1 MGNENSIY
9 FDLPILLRFGGLDIV
24 KTVRN
29 NLSMRVED
37 YFNLLIKF
45 ENDAPKT
52 AEVLNKIAIQK
63 ADENDFENLEKPKK
77 LLMNMGC
84 NKITSAI
91 DEIVK
96 MHTDGRID
104 FAADCAKNTLEDF
117 NRLKTRITA
126 AKKTGKTETISGAA
140 DGVDS
145 PDNDGRTQFLKDVLI
160 ELDKQESTR
169 KLRILAVDDSPV
181 ILTTVSSVL
190 SDYKVYGMQKPAM
203 LKGFLDQITPDLFLL
218 DYEMPEING
227 FELIPIVRSF
237 DEHKET
243 PIIFLTSMGTLE
255 HVSAAH
261 ALGACDFMVKPFQG
275 DNLREKVAKHIVRK
289 KLIF

>member
-1 MGNENSIY
+1 MGNETNVY
-9 FDLPILLRFGGLDIV
+9 FDLLTLLRFSSLDIV
-24 KTVRN
+24 KAVRS
-29 NLSMRVED
+29 NLSLRVED
-37 YFNLLIKF
+37 YFNLLLQF
-45 ENDAPKT
+45 ENDAPK
-52 AEVLNKIAIQK
+52 AVEVLNNIAVQK
-63 ADENDFENLEKPKK
+63 ADENDFEYLENTKK
-77 LLMNMGC
+77 RLINIGC
-84 NKITSAI
+84 YKIVSAV
-91 DEIVK
+91 DEIIDT
-96 MHTDGRID
+96 HTDGRID
-104 FAADCAKNTLEDF
+104 FSADCAKNTLESF
-117 NRLKTRITA
+117 NKLIMRITA
-126 AKKTGKTETISGAA
+126 AKKTGKKETISGVT
-140 DGVDS
+140 DEDDS
-145 PDNDGRTQFLKDVLI
+145 SGNDYGEQSLKDALI

-181 ILTTVSSVL
+181 ILKTVSSVL
-190 SDYKVYGMQKPAM
+190 PDYKVYGMQKPAM
-203 LKGFLDQITPDLFLL
+203 LKGFLDQIAPDLFLF